1 MLSKS
6 YEKHEDQGEDGR
18 RDLASRKDV
27 VAAQYE
33 SDVVENTSI
42 VMSNDCS
49 RSNDD
54 DAPPQYLL
62 DGNETKKYERLGD

>member
-18 RDLASRKDV
+18 GDLASRKDV

-42 VMSNDCS
+42 VMSND
-49 RSNDD
+49 
-54 DAPPQYLL
+54 
-62 DGNETKKYERLGD
+62 